1 MNNFCSIVIGA
12 VLAMTLVP
20 CAAIAEVPVQTVSV
34 EIPAAEQPSQEY
46 GDLTLEV
53 MTEGQGCVWYSQNN
67 ADPGRLQGITG
78 TIVQWGSLIDLEF
91 NSSPGWHIAQVIYND
106 KDITEQ
112 VINSELNRIE
122 VEGSLNGNVLYARYE
137 QDPVEELPPVEE
149 PPMEEPTI
157 EEVPP
162 TPVEEVPPD
171 EEPQEVE
178 DGLPQTGD
186 KTPLP
191 ILIPIMV
198 EAAAM
203 CVIVAAVVFRNR
215 VNSD

>member
-12 VLAMTLVP
+12 VLAMTIVP
-20 CAAIAEVPVQTVSV
+20 CAAIAEVPIQTVSV
-34 EIPAAEQPSQEY
+34 EIPAAEQPPQDY
-46 GDLTLEV
+46 GYISLEATV
-53 MTEGQGCVWYSQNN
+53 EGQGCVWLHQNN
-67 ADPGRLQGITG
+67 VDSYKMQGFSTA
-78 TIVQWGSLIDLEF
+78 IVEWGSPIELEF

-106 KDITEQ
+106 EDITEQ

-149 PPMEEPTI
+149 PPVEEPTI

-162 TPVEEVPPD
+162 A